1 MSLYLTIGA
10 AALASLLTLVFSSIT
25 YSLREFSHPRLAEF
39 LGRHDAD
46 KWFEPVTDHVSDLV
60 FLTSVGR
67 QLSNILM
74 FVLTFAAFEQTS
86 HSAVVRYGLTIL
98 VTIVIAVFCS
108 VAIPHAAAKYSAA
121 EIVGFFAPALHALRI
136 VFSPVTMLMHRTDD
150 VVRHA
155 LGVED
160 AQPQQHAA
168 QEILSAVEEGEKEGV
183 VDEQERAMIESV
195 IEFAATTAGQIMT
208 PRQEMA
214 ALPLAATLDDVKRS
228 IDQSGHSRIPIYEGS
243 PDHVVGILHARDL
256 IKHLGVT
263 GEKFSVADLMRPAI
277 FVPETKRLRDLLA
290 DFRLQKVQMA
300 VVLDEYGST
309 AGVVSIEDIL
319 EELVGEIGDEHEPV
333 EPPMFKKL
341 DDRTAEADGRIDIE
355 QLNRLLGLTLPEDAG
370 YDTLAGYLLA
380 ALARIPEK
388 GTVHEQDAVRFT
400 VLDADPQRV
409 KRVKIELLPHPAP
422 ARS

>member
-1 MSLYLTIGA
+1 
-10 AALASLLTLVFSSIT
+10 
-25 YSLREFSHPRLAEF
+25 
-39 LGRHDAD
+39 
-46 KWFEPVTDHVSDLV
+46 
-60 FLTSVGR
+60 
-67 QLSNILM
+67 
-74 FVLTFAAFEQTS
+74 
-86 HSAVVRYGLTIL
+86 
-98 VTIVIAVFCS
+98 
-108 VAIPHAAAKYSAA
+108 
-121 EIVGFFAPALHALRI
+121 
-136 VFSPVTMLMHRTDD
+136 
-150 VVRHA
+150 
-155 LGVED
+155 
-160 AQPQQHAA
+160 
-168 QEILSAVEEGEKEGV
+168 
-183 VDEQERAMIESV
+183 
-195 IEFAATTAGQIMT
+195 
-208 PRQEMA
+208 
-214 ALPLAATLDDVKRS
+214 
-228 IDQSGHSRIPIYEGS
+228 
-243 PDHVVGILHARDL
+243 
-256 IKHLGVT
+256 
-263 GEKFSVADLMRPAI
+263 MRPAI

-400 VLDADPQRV
+400 VLDAEPQRV